1 MYSYFIG
8 IIIAASE
15 EKSSNLDTLL
25 KTDKKKLNDD
35 CYDRALMA
43 AVEKNRC
50 ANAEKMIIVGATN
63 IDEAMKLAKQA
74 DIKLMLLMAK
84 AVLEDDYQLIT
95 EITEMAQKGKKTPS
109 DTNHMSNPNYDILNS
124 EEIKAHISR
133 GKMKTR
139 VPIKL
144 SIKLKKPKVILNKL
158 LSITNVNFDA
168 GTIGWN
174 NLNLAELDTE
184 WIRNLPKHMVI
195 KQLNLSQNQLS
206 SLPISITSQLRNC
219 TKLDLHQNDIRYVPA
234 SILELPVIKELN
246 LSNNKITELPKV
258 LWSASLIKLNLSHNE
273 LNTLPD
279 CATEMCTY
287 SMTVLKLENNQLKEV
302 PKCICF
308 LSNLNALDI
317 SYNPKILILP
327 PELGRLESLKQLHLE
342 GLHHLYDPPPSI
354 CENLTSCISY
364 LRSQF
369 LKQSK
374 YYRMKLMVV
383 GKPNVGK
390 TTMIRCLQGRQY
402 PKKSTDGVEIGKWSY
417 RPSLFKTTF
426 SFSVWDFAGQEEYY
440 TTHQV
445 FLSKQSLYLAVW
457 NVMEGKDGIKELK
470 PWLSNIFLLASES
483 QVLIVATH
491 LDLLIAKFGKDQ
503 AEAKCAEYEGYIKQS
518 IPLITFNKNVAK
530 ILFVG
535 LIGRRE
541 NVPQL
546 KKEIYNA
553 AEKCTIDGQP
563 IMGSSIPASYE
574 RVDNELHKLTIPIL
588 HAKEFKEMVRS
599 LGQIDLQSED
609 EIRALTLFLHGI
621 GSLLHFNDHR
631 HNLDDLYFVKPQW
644 LCKLMSTVVTVE
656 NKYVKNGRI
665 TKPEI
670 KQLFEQASKDYPE
683 ELLEQYLALFN
694 RFEIVLPLDKGG
706 DLLLIP
712 CFLPSNRP
720 IIVEELSQVYHYQ
733 RQFIFY
739 DAITPPGL
747 WSRLLSRLM
756 NTIDEVRDLLGQ
768 NDNEN
773 GELYY
778 WNKGL
783 YCRSHDLLFIIE
795 SCSPQGEGISII
807 YSFKAAR
814 EGLLSKLVNLV
825 QQIVN
830 EWFPGLQYEQIFR
843 CYECLQEK
851 HERIFKLKE
860 VLDCIAESKPVN
872 CDVCHKDL
880 DLKALAPDLLLDD
893 ISPQCIINIKS
904 ICHDENVIYSGRFGK
919 VYRGDVHSREPVIV
933 KFYDTSED
941 SQSASH
947 EVQFRN
953 FRAEVTYLQKIKHPC
968 LVAMLG
974 VCRYPHIALVMENSP
989 EGSLDLCLFKE
1000 LQNVS
1005 RIVVYR
1011 IAAQIA
1017 SALRALHSI
1026 PVIYRN
1032 LTASKILIW
1041 SLSLDD
1047 FINCKLADLEV
1058 ASYED
1063 LRHVGSSFAGQFF
1076 APELCKQAI
1085 YDQRVDI
1092 FSFGIVLLQ
1101 MLHRSYPIED
1111 RQSIPEWEIPLTFDS
1126 LSIPSSELHHI
1137 GLLAK
1142 NCCNCKPADR
1152 PDLQEIVEQ
1161 LCKPVFQLVIDVAT
1175 FSGIASCAC
1184 TGCTQQT
1191 DYSSEAWVCCRYAD
1205 GSEIIVLSLKSI
1217 KLESNKKYF
1226 IKSSHEICSMLSH
1239 NDYVWA
1245 TSMQADQKGSLLKF
1259 DSSKKD
1265 EYIEVP
1271 FTGQVT
1277 VGGNS
1282 LPDDDYGI
1290 SLACTDD
1297 HVYVGTINGW
1307 CLKFPTDISHNT
1319 MPLLGE
1325 KLSCHY
1331 IRSMVFVKKTSL
1343 LWVSAGDQ
1351 LLFINCINL
1360 EFDHIRKGHNV
1371 NQRVGNLLL
1380 SPDEET
1386 VWSCH
1391 INGHSILAWNAQK
1404 RELISSFNS
1413 YHLLDNTVDQQKSKI
1428 TSTNVVL
1435 DTLWVGLISGHIL
1448 VVSATL
1454 SQSALIIMKPYNE
1467 RIDVLVPIHDKNNNI
1482 SMISIGKDYQKQSV
1496 VKNQKS
1502 LNLVLWDVVD
1512 AKHMLQMKYLSTG
1525 NAWLN
1530 AASLTEVYAQL

>member
-1 MYSYFIG
+1 
-8 IIIAASE
+8 
-15 EKSSNLDTLL
+15 
-25 KTDKKKLNDD
+25 
-35 CYDRALMA
+35 MA
-43 AVEKNRC
+43 AVENDRC
-50 ANAEKMIIVGATN
+50 ANAEKMIIVGAAN
-63 IDEAMKLAKQA
+63 IDEVMRSAKQA

-95 EITEMAQKGKKTPS
+95 EIKEMARKGNKTS
-109 DTNHMSNPNYDILNS
+109 TDADHVINPNYDMLNS
-124 EEIKAHISR
+124 EEMKTHING

-139 VPIKL
+139 APIKL
-144 SIKLKKPKVILNKL
+144 SIKLKKPKVILNEL
-158 LSITNVNFDA
+158 LSITNIGVDV
-168 GTIGWN
+168 GSIGWN
-174 NLNLAELDTE
+174 NLNLPELDIE
-184 WIRNLPKHMVI
+184 WIRNLPKCMVI
-195 KQLNLSQNQLS
+195 KHLNLSQNQLS
-206 SLPISITSQLRNC
+206 SLSISITSQLRNC
-219 TKLDLHQNDIRYVPA
+219 VKLDLHQNDIRYVPT

-246 LSNNKITELPKV
+246 LSNNKITELPNV
-258 LWSASLIKLNLSHNE
+258 LWSASLIKLNLSHNK

-279 CATEMCTY
+279 RATELCTY
-287 SMTVLKLENNQLKEV
+287 SMTGLQLENNQLKEV
-302 PKCICF
+302 PYCICF
-308 LSNLNALDI
+308 LSTLNALDI
-317 SYNPKILILP
+317 SYNPEIRILP
-327 PELGRLESLKQLHLE
+327 PELGRLESLKRLNLK

-354 CENLTSCISY
+354 CENPATCISY

-417 RPSLFKTTF
+417 RPSLFKSTF

-445 FLSKQSLYLAVW
+445 FLSKRSLYLAVW
-457 NVMEGKDGIKELK
+457 NIMEGEDGIKELK
-470 PWLSNIFLLASES
+470 PWLSNIFLLALES

-491 LDLLIAKFGKDQ
+491 LDLLIAKLGKDQ
-503 AEAKCAEYEGYIKQS
+503 AEAKCAEYGGYIKQT
-518 IPLITFNKNVAK
+518 IPHVTFNKNVAK
-530 ILFVG
+530 ISFVG

-546 KKEIYNA
+546 KKEIYDA
-553 AEKCTIDGQP
+553 AEMCTLDGQP

-574 RVDNELHKLTIPIL
+574 RVDNELHKLTVPIL
-588 HAKEFKEMVRS
+588 HAKEFKEIVRS

-644 LCKLMSTVVTVE
+644 LCKLMSTVITVE
-656 NKYVKNGRI
+656 NEYVKDGRI
-665 TKPEI
+665 AKPEI
-670 KQLFEQASKDYPE
+670 KQLFERASEDYPE

-694 RFEIVLPLDKGG
+694 RFEIALPLDKGG

-712 CFLPSNRP
+712 CFLPSKRP
-720 IIVEELSQVYHYQ
+720 IIVEELSQVYHYR
-733 RQFIFY
+733 RQFMFY
-739 DAITPPGL
+739 DPITPPGL
-747 WSRLLSRLM
+747 WSRLLSRLI

-768 NDNEN
+768 NENEN

-778 WNKGL
+778 WDKGL

-851 HERIFKLKE
+851 HETIFKLKE

-893 ISPQCIINIKS
+893 INPQCIIDIKS
-904 ICHDENVIYSGRFGK
+904 IRHDEIFICSGRFGK

-933 KFYDTSED
+933 KFYGKNED
-941 SQSASH
+941 SQSVSYEA
-947 EVQFRN
+947 QFRN

-968 LVAMLG
+968 LVEMLG
-974 VCRYPHIALVMENSP
+974 VCRYPDIALVMEDSP
-989 EGSLDLCLFKE
+989 EGSLDLCLLKE

-1005 RIVVYR
+1005 RIVVHR
-1011 IAAQIA
+1011 IVAQVA

-1026 PVIYRN
+1026 PIIYRN
-1032 LTASKILIW
+1032 LTTSKVLIW

-1058 ASYED
+1058 ASYGD
-1063 LRHVGSSFAGQFF
+1063 SGHVNSSFAGQFI
-1076 APELCKQAI
+1076 APEVCKQAI

-1092 FSFGIVLLQ
+1092 FSLGIVLLQ
-1101 MLHRSYPIED
+1101 MLHRSYPIEH
-1111 RQSIPEWEIPLTFDS
+1111 RQSIPGWEIPLTFDS
-1126 LSIPSSELHHI
+1126 LSIPNSELHHLR
-1137 GLLAK
+1137 LLAK
-1142 NCCNCKPADR
+1142 NCCSCRPADR
-1152 PDLQEIVEQ
+1152 PDLLEIVEQ
-1161 LCKPVFQLVIDVAT
+1161 LCEPVFQLVMDVAT
-1175 FSGIASCAC
+1175 FNGIANCAC
-1184 TGCTQQT
+1184 TSCTQQT
-1191 DYSSEAWVCCRYAD
+1191 DCNTEAWVCCQYPD
-1205 GSEIIVLSLKSI
+1205 GSQIIVLSLKGI
-1217 KLESNKKYF
+1217 KLESSKEYF
-1226 IKSSHEICSMLSH
+1226 IKSHEICSMVSH
-1239 NDYVWA
+1239 GDHVWA
-1245 TSMQADQKGSLLKF
+1245 VSMQADHKGSLLKF
-1259 DSSKKD
+1259 DCSKKD

-1271 FTGQVT
+1271 ITGQVT
-1277 VGGNS
+1277 AGGSNV
-1282 LPDDDYGI
+1282 PDNDYGI

-1297 HVYVGTINGW
+1297 YVYVGTINGW
-1307 CLKFPTDISHNT
+1307 CLKFPTDLSHNT
-1319 MPLLGE
+1319 IPLLGE
-1325 KLSCHY
+1325 KLSCDY
-1331 IRSMVFVKKTSL
+1331 IRSLVFVKKTSL

-1351 LLFINCINL
+1351 LLFVNCIDL
-1360 EFDHIRKGHNV
+1360 EFDRIKRGHDI

-1386 VWSCH
+1386 MWSYH
-1391 INGHSILAWNAQK
+1391 INGHSISAWNAQK
-1404 RELISSFNS
+1404 RELMSSFNS
-1413 YHLLDNTVDQQKSKI
+1413 YHLLDNEVDQKKSRI
-1428 TSTNVVL
+1428 TSASVVL

-1448 VVSATL
+1448 VISATL
-1454 SQSALIIMKPYNE
+1454 SQSALMIMKPYNE
-1467 RIDVLVPIHDKNNNI
+1467 RIDVLVPIHSKDNNI
-1482 SMISIGKDYQKQSV
+1482 SMITIGKNYQKKSLV
-1496 VKNQKS
+1496 MKQKS

-1512 AKHMLQMKYLSTG
+1512 AKHMLQMKCLSTG
-1525 NAWLN
+1525 YAWLN
-1530 AASLTEVYAQL
+1530 TASLKEVRICVAIILLIL